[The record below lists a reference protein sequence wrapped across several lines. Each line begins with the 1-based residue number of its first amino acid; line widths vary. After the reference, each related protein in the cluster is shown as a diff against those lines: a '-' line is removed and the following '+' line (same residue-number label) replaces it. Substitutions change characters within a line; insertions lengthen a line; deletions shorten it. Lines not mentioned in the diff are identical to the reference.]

1 MENKLSKKNI
11 KLCIGLLI
19 LLLLVATYQFGYVK
33 YNDKRK
39 EVVNTNNTLQAQ
51 LNELNI
57 KALSRADYEA
67 DIIKMNQELDN
78 ILDNYGPAAPE
89 ENIIVMLRDMELQT
103 GVQFS
108 TASFADSNIIY
119 SSAESEDSENRLIV
133 QETLINTVYR
143 CTYEGL
149 KEMLNYINGY
159 KNRMNIENITV
170 SYDRE
175 TGNLTGSMMLNL
187 YSVISVDKTYEAPTV
202 GGIDIGMK
210 NIFATSELPINQ
222 TPNNK

>member
-19 LLLLVATYQFGYVK
+19 LLLLVGTYQFGYVK

-39 EVVNTNNTLQAQ
+39 EVVNTNNTLQTQ

-57 KALSRADYEA
+57 KALSRADYEN
-67 DIIKMNQELDN
+67 DTIKMNQELDN
-78 ILDNYGPAAPE
+78 ILDNYGSAILE

-103 GVQFS
+103 GAQFS

-119 SSAESEDSENRLIV
+119 SSAESEDSENRLLV

-149 KEMLNYINGY
+149 KEMLNYITGY
-159 KNRMNIENITV
+159 KNRMNVENITV

-187 YSVISVDKTYEAPTV
+187 YSVISADKTYEAPVV

-222 TPNNK
+222 TPNNN